1 MPFCLKVTKI
11 WQYIRTCTKSCIAIC
26 FRKTTVYRN
35 GLYMRVCNS
44 RITGDKNIS
53 ILHSPCR
60 TSDLQFSLVLQT
72 HALVLK
78 NCMGGGRCFEV
89 PYITA
94 KIIFTHCSQFHNC
107 IPYTDKKSFTFNT
120 QSHVATF
127 FSQNR
132 VYFRFLCRRHF
143 SRTTTVKKKIQ

>member
-1 MPFCLKVTKI
+1 MN
-11 WQYIRTCTKSCIAIC
+11 IAEIV
-26 FRKTTVYRN
+26 KN
-35 GLYMRVCNS
+35 GFNNTS
-44 RITGDKNIS
+44 SGDKNIS

-60 TSDLQFSLVLQT
+60 TSDLQLSLVLQT

-78 NCMGGGRCFEV
+78 IVCNKEYGGGGGYDVFEV

-94 KIIFTHCSQFHNC
+94 KIVFTHCSQFHYY
-107 IPYTDKKSFTFNT
+107 IQYTDKKSFTFNT

-132 VYFRFLCRRHF
+132 VYFLLFCRIHF
-143 SRTTTVKKKIQ
+143 SIITTVKKKIQ